1 MLSDL
6 KIHIAG
12 FCRRRNTGWVES
24 STPRLGGAGVNDPV
38 EGSGVRTLLHNLHH
52 TDRHSKDVKVKLLNK
67 KKSNQIRVDSRGFQL
82 RRSMRLFLNGSHY
95 C

>member
-1 MLSDL
+1 M
-6 KIHIAG
+6 G
-12 FCRRRNTGWVES
+12 VES

-52 TDRHSKDVKVKLLNK
+52 TDRYSKDVKVLRIRIKLLNEK
-67 KKSNQIRVDSRGFQL
+67 NPHLIRVDSKHFQL
-82 RRSMRLFLNGSHY
+82 KRSMRKFFNGSYY